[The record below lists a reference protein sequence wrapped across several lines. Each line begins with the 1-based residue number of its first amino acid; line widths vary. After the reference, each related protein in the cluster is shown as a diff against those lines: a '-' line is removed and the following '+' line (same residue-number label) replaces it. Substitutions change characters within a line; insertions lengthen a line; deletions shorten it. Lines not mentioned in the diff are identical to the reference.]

1 MDSAKNT
8 TQKIMKIGISTEENI
23 ERKVELELEIEIN
36 KELYEKKI
44 IDRNTYEKVF
54 KELIK
59 EQKAISV
66 L

>member
-1 MDSAKNT
+1 
-8 TQKIMKIGISTEENI
+8 MKIGISTEENI